1 MEKRASKRE
10 PQRDQTKLGRY
21 SCIHSVKTPQCTS
34 TVLGTAQCSEK
45 SHVSQVYAESL
56 APSIHWQVFKSMS
69 TGFLLCFAR
78 GLHDITVHNSVSGMY
93 PSFSPPSPCP
103 CSTIQ
108 LKLTFVPTLG
118 VLALPDNHPTQNTQ
132 FQKRT
137 KFH

>member
-1 MEKRASKRE
+1 MEVTQKANQAWSVFIHSLSEDSPGHQALFWALHSIVKRA
-10 PQRDQTKLGRY
+10 
-21 SCIHSVKTPQCTS
+21 
-34 TVLGTAQCSEK
+34 TAFDVC
-45 SHVSQVYAESL
+45 QVCAESL
-56 APSIHWQVFKSMS
+56 APSIHWQVFKAMS

-78 GLHDITVHNSVSGMY
+78 GLSDIIVHNTVSGMY
-93 PSFSPPSPCP
+93 SSFFPPSPCP

-108 LKLTFVPTLG
+108 LKLTLVSTLG